1 MVRLKWFSG
10 EEAEL
15 LGAMAL
21 VACAV
26 ALLAVMLT

>member
-1 MVRLKWFSG
+1 MVRLRWFNS

-21 VACAV
+21 VAFAV
-26 ALLAVMLT
+26 ILLAVMLT

>member
-1 MVRLKWFSG
+1 MVRLRWLNS

-21 VACAV
+21 VSFAV